1 MRVSLASAKTIFFA
15 IAATV
20 MVFAI
25 VASADAGR
33 SDRNG
38 DGIPDRWA
46 KKHGLNAKKNQAN
59 RDQDRDKVK
68 NICEYEAG
76 MDPRDRNSDND
87 RRRDGKED
95 SDDDGMVNSVE
106 SVVETDCGESDSDDD
121 GTEDGDEVSG
131 FIHSFDGDI
140 LKLRMVDGSILSAP
154 VTEATSVF
162 CEQDEYKD
170 KPEEDDGE
178 ASDDSDGSEEAE
190 GKRVKA
196 ANGDGNSDPSDCGFE
211 ALIEGRVVKAFYVE
225 DGVFVKLKLL
235 DR

>member
-1 MRVSLASAKTIFFA
+1 MRVSLTSAKTIFFA
-15 IAATV
+15 IAATA
-20 MVFAI
+20 MVFLI

-33 SDRNG
+33 ADRNG

-76 MDPRDRNSDND
+76 TNPRKKNSDRDRVK
-87 RRRDGKED
+87 DGKED

-106 SVVETDCGESDSDDD
+106 SVVETDCGESDSDGD
-121 GTEDGDEVSG
+121 GTDDGDEVSG
-131 FIHSFDGDI
+131 FVHSFDGDI
-140 LKLRMVDGSILSAP
+140 LKIRMVDGTILSAP
-154 VTEATSVF
+154 VTEATYVF

-170 KPEEDDGE
+170 KPEADDE
-178 ASDDSDGSEEAE
+178 EPSDDSGESEEA
-190 GKRVKA
+190 KSKSVKA
-196 ANGDGNSDPSDCGFE
+196 AQGDGSYEPNDCGFD
-211 ALIEGRVVKAFYVE
+211 ALTVGRVVKAFYVE